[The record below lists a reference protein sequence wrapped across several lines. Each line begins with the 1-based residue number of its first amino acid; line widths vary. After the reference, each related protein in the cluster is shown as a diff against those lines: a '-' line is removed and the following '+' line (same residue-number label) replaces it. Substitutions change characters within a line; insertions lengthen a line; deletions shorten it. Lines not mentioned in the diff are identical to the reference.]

1 MPYVFGCVFENN
13 GFRLGFA
20 EKGFVAGRLLPE
32 VLFVLAV
39 LLVLFVRLLDRLSE
53 LRELSQAAIRR
64 PNTNIRNDIFIT
76 VIDARVCCRRDE
88 KLQMLCKIIKSLKN

>member
-20 EKGFVAGRLLPE
+20 EKGFIAGRLLPE

-53 LRELSQAAIRR
+53 LRDVAEQTTIAS
-64 PNTNIRNDIFIT
+64 PNTNTRRHIFIT
-76 VIDARVCCRRDE
+76 IIDARV
-88 KLQMLCKIIKSLKN
+88 

>member
-32 VLFVLAV
+32 VLFV

-76 VIDARVCCRRDE
+76 VIDARVCCRRNE
-88 KLQMLCKIIKSLKN
+88 KILTNALQNN